1 MAIQSFKYPSP
12 IGNLV
17 LETSG
22 DKIVQIK
29 FNGRFKRDESAEYRD
44 PFFLEI
50 KEQLDGY
57 FSGTLKTFNLPTAPE
72 GTPFQQNVWKA
83 LTDIPYGITVSYRQL
98 AEQLGNSDAVRAVGR
113 ANGQNPVPI
122 VIPCHRVIGADNK
135 LVGYGGG
142 IERKRWLLK
151 HEGTLLL

>member
-1 MAIQSFKYPSP
+1 MALQSFKYQSP

-17 LETSG
+17 LEMKG
-22 DKIVQIK
+22 DNLVRIK
-29 FNGRFKRDESAEYRD
+29 FDDGLEQDENAEIRD
-44 PFFLEI
+44 PFVLEI
-50 KEQLDGY
+50 KEQLDRY
-57 FSGTLKTFNLPTAPE
+57 FSGTLNTFTLPTAPE

-83 LTDIPYGITVSYRQL
+83 LTEIPYGTTVTYRQL
-98 AEQLGNSDAVRAVGR
+98 AERLGNSDAVRAVGR
-113 ANGQNPVPI
+113 ANGQNPVPV

-151 HEGTLLL
+151 HEGALLL

>member
-1 MAIQSFKYPSP
+1 MSQQLFKYISP

-17 LETSG
+17 LETKD

-29 FNGRFKRDESAEYRD
+29 FDGRFKRDEADVNRD
-44 PFFLEI
+44 PFVLEI
-50 KEQLDGY
+50 KEQLDRY

-83 LTDIPYGITVSYRQL
+83 LTDIPYGTTVPYSQI
-98 AEQLGNSDAVRAVGR
+98 AERLGNPDAVRAVGR

-151 HEGTLLL
+151 HEGALLL